1 MYRETASLMESERRA
16 RSDKGTVRLTPRD
29 LQAFSWL
36 ADMKAIYETDLA
48 VLLGRMND
56 REPLSASA
64 TRQMVDRWRRA
75 ERPYVDA
82 RRIFAGQPR
91 VVMLLPAAG
100 KLIVDETF
108 KTPALWTAYHACE
121 VSRVRL
127 WIERNPEWQNVAEWT
142 SEHRLRTA
150 LPKREKGSES
160 EHIPDGVVTFENGS
174 TVAVEV
180 ERTAKNDKRLREI
193 LVRLTARYQD
203 TIYCSHDAGIRAHV
217 ERMYA
222 QLKAEPV
229 FGATGTVVV
238 TDYPTE
244 LTA

>member
-1 MYRETASLMESERRA
+1 MYRESTNVMEAERRS

-29 LQAFSWL
+29 IQAFAWL
-36 ADMKAIYETDLA
+36 ADMKAVYETDLG

-56 REPLSASA
+56 RAPLSASA

-75 ERPYVDA
+75 DQPYVDA

-91 VVMLLPAAG
+91 VVMLLPAAA

-108 KTPALWTAYHACE
+108 KAPALWTAYHACE
-121 VSRVRL
+121 VSHVRL
-127 WIERNPEWQNVAEWT
+127 WIERHPEWQPVAEWT

-150 LPKREKGSES
+150 LPKRDKGSES
-160 EHIPDGVVTFENGS
+160 EHVPDGVVTFENGS
-174 TVAVEV
+174 TVAIEV
-180 ERTAKNDKRLREI
+180 ERSAKNDKRLREI
-193 LVRLTARYQD
+193 LIRLMTRYRS
-203 TIYCSHDAGIRAHV
+203 TIYCSHDAGIREHV
-217 ERMYA
+217 ERLYA

-229 FGATGTVVV
+229 LGADGTVLV